1 MSRNMYIWAPVKTLY
16 IWVVAI
22 MVIAFGGAYR
32 FPGFCRNQHI
42 RDPTWSQNPFLLHR
56 LGNRSRSCFDFRCFG
71 DNSVAFILHSFH
83 FLFLSFVLVSF
94 QFPFI
99 FLSCSFQSAFIS
111 FHLPF
116 ICMYFLL
123 IWHSCPAI
131 SFLRLWKWVCGWA
144 SGPSATNGYR

>member
-1 MSRNMYIWAPVKTLY
+1 MEKLQMIFGLQLPWICRCLEICIYELRSKPFTSEQLLLWLPLL
-16 IWVVAI
+16 
-22 MVIAFGGAYR
+22 GGAYR

-71 DNSVAFILHSFH
+71 DNSVALILHSFH
-83 FLFLSFVLVSF
+83 VLFLSFVLISF

-116 ICMYFLL
+116 ICMHVLFIL
-123 IWHSCPAI
+123 HSCPAI
-131 SFLRLWKWVCGWA
+131 SFLRL
-144 SGPSATNGYR
+144 